1 MGCAGSTDC
10 GETWQTIN
18 GTAIPNPDV
27 HSVAVAEGPPKTV
40 FCVVN
45 NEVYTSTDDGAT
57 WNALH
62 IRQIFL
68 RVSAQHYG
76 AAR

>member
-1 MGCAGSTDC
+1 MCTVWPSLKGL
-10 GETWQTIN
+10 
-18 GTAIPNPDV
+18 
-27 HSVAVAEGPPKTV
+27 KTV

-62 IRQIFL
+62 IRQIFPSGIRATL
-68 RVSAQHYG
+68 WCSPMIR
-76 AAR
+76 RRFF